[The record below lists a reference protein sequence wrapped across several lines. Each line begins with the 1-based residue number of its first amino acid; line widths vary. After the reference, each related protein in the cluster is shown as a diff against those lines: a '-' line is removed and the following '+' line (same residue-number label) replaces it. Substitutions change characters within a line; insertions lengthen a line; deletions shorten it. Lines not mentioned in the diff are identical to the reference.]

1 MQIIL
6 LLWFDFQNIH
16 MKIILFLFLLSILQ
30 INTAV
35 CQEKDF
41 TLDGTINADTGSV
54 KLVMVGDSC
63 LYPKSIRHLI
73 SPIQNGKFLFE
84 NKLPHPMAYRI
95 ESTGGYL
102 SDVIVIEPGKQWVK
116 CNVDSS
122 RILPEI
128 KNEVMQEYASYREST
143 KEFRKRSDVFAK
155 EYDALIKQYP
165 KGIPDSLKTKMDL
178 MNQALYNESDQMLLA
193 YIKDNP
199 GSYWA
204 FWRLIHLMNFGYE
217 SIFEQIMP
225 LFADSIKESSTGKK
239 LAKILERSAVLSVGK
254 KFPMMKLTDVKGD
267 PSSGPSFGN
276 SKYTLVDFWYT
287 SCGPCIANFPSLV
300 EIYDRYHAKGFE
312 IAGIATDAMK
322 YGKDIPVVVK
332 RHKLK
337 WSQFWDI
344 NGKQATELSIQAFPT
359 SFLLDASGVIVQKNI
374 SSTELAVF
382 LEKNL

>member
-54 KLVMVGDSC
+54 KLVMVGDSS

-73 SPIQNGKFLFE
+73 STIQNGKFLFE
-84 NKLPHPMAYRI
+84 NKLPHPTAYRI

-165 KGIPDSLKTKMDL
+165 KGIPESLKTKMDST
-178 MNQALYNESDQMLLA
+178 NQALYNESDQMLLA
-193 YIKDNP
+193 YVKDNP

-225 LFADSIKESSTGKK
+225 LFADSIKGSSTGKK
-239 LAKILERSAVLSVGK
+239 LAEILERSAVLSVGK
-254 KFPMMKLTDVKGD
+254 KFPMMKLTDVNGN

-276 SKYTLVDFWYT
+276 SKYTLIDFWYT

-322 YGKDIPVVVK
+322 YGKDIPLVVK

-344 NGKQATELSIQAFPT
+344 NGKRATELSIQAFPT

-374 SSTELAVF
+374 SSTELAVY